1 MSAETTRR
9 QWLIFLLLAVA
20 QFMVVLDVSITNIAL
35 PSIMQELGFAA
46 NDLQWVLTA
55 YALSFGGFLLFGGR
69 ASDLFG
75 RKRVLL
81 IGISA
86 FTIISLLIGFS
97 VSPLMLIVLRA
108 LQGVAAALMTPAA
121 LSIVLVTFEEQ
132 SARNQALGFWSLV
145 ATGGAAAGLLL
156 GGALTQY
163 LSWRWDFFV
172 NVPIGIVLTYLCYL
186 MLPEHEHEAAHQELD
201 LPGAISVTL
210 GLVALVYAF
219 SMAPVWGWT
228 SIGTLAMGVLAIA
241 LLVFFVC
248 NESRSTHP
256 LMPLSIFAIRNVTG
270 ANAIMAPIVA
280 GMFGMFYL
288 ASLYIQQVLHYTPVL
303 TGLAFLPFPF
313 IVGVVSSYVPR
324 YVSRYGF
331 KPFIIAGLMLTIAGM
346 AWMTRMPVDATYV
359 IDLLPT
365 FVLMPLGLGMVFM
378 PIVASATYGVPPDEA
393 GLASGLITTSQQMG
407 GALGL
412 SILTSVAASVTA
424 AAADPTSAEALVH
437 GYRYAFGTG
446 LLFLVGSLVL
456 AIFVIRQVSQ
466 KETEAAPLAPLH

>member
-172 NVPIGIVLTYLCYL
+172 NVGIRPL
-186 MLPEHEHEAAHQELD
+186 
-201 LPGAISVTL
+201 L
-210 GLVALVYAF
+210 GRRV
-219 SMAPVWGWT
+219 
-228 SIGTLAMGVLAIA
+228 IRKLAIA
-241 LLVFFVC
+241 LTC
-248 NESRSTHP
+248 
-256 LMPLSIFAIRNVTG
+256 
-270 ANAIMAPIVA
+270 
-280 GMFGMFYL
+280 
-288 ASLYIQQVLHYTPVL
+288 
-303 TGLAFLPFPF
+303 
-313 IVGVVSSYVPR
+313 
-324 YVSRYGF
+324 
-331 KPFIIAGLMLTIAGM
+331 
-346 AWMTRMPVDATYV
+346 
-359 IDLLPT
+359 LL
-365 FVLMPLGLGMVFM
+365 
-378 PIVASATYGVPPDEA
+378 
-393 GLASGLITTSQQMG
+393 
-407 GALGL
+407 
-412 SILTSVAASVTA
+412 
-424 AAADPTSAEALVH
+424 
-437 GYRYAFGTG
+437 
-446 LLFLVGSLVL
+446 LVGSLWGGGI
-456 AIFVIRQVSQ
+456 AAYVIRSTDTWYWPSGQPVSQ
-466 KETEAAPLAPLH
+466 VVRSAVWPLVIR

>member
-1 MSAETTRR
+1 MSTETTRR

-156 GGALTQY
+156 G
-163 LSWRWDFFV
+163 
-172 NVPIGIVLTYLCYL
+172 
-186 MLPEHEHEAAHQELD
+186 
-201 LPGAISVTL
+201 
-210 GLVALVYAF
+210 VALRI
-219 SMAPVWGWT
+219 SPP
-228 SIGTLAMGVLAIA
+228 S
-241 LLVFFVC
+241 
-248 NESRSTHP
+248 
-256 LMPLSIFAIRNVTG
+256 
-270 ANAIMAPIVA
+270 
-280 GMFGMFYL
+280 
-288 ASLYIQQVLHYTPVL
+288 
-303 TGLAFLPFPF
+303 
-313 IVGVVSSYVPR
+313 
-324 YVSRYGF
+324 
-331 KPFIIAGLMLTIAGM
+331 
-346 AWMTRMPVDATYV
+346 
-359 IDLLPT
+359 
-365 FVLMPLGLGMVFM
+365 
-378 PIVASATYGVPPDEA
+378 VASAR
-393 GLASGLITTSQQMG
+393 
-407 GALGL
+407 
-412 SILTSVAASVTA
+412 AARV
-424 AAADPTSAEALVH
+424 
-437 GYRYAFGTG
+437 
-446 LLFLVGSLVL
+446 
-456 AIFVIRQVSQ
+456 
-466 KETEAAPLAPLH
+466 